1 MENVARNVVTPSFIP
16 IDTNFPKLHRRSKS
30 LQTRSVHFLA
40 TVVTLAKRRVKRP
53 LHECC
58 KIPHTRLLPCGC
70 FSCQFAEG
78 EKSLQRPIKER
89 GKGRKISE
97 NPSRKIVGA
106 VVSLDYRRTEQRRSP
121 GQPRETVTAPI
132 KFSI

>member
-1 MENVARNVVTPSFIP
+1 MWHVMSLLRLLSQSTQIFQNSKE
-16 IDTNFPKLHRRSKS
+16 DPKACRQDQCISC
-30 LQTRSVHFLA
+30 A